1 MGEYKPD
8 TGRHV
13 PSEGETRAQP
23 EGGDGMAYLRKNSGR
38 WGCGLEK
45 RRVKKKISEEELK
58 SHLMG
63 VKEHSKHE
71 DHGIRSHH
79 FMANRWGES
88 RNW

>member
-1 MGEYKPD
+1 MEEYQPA

-13 PSEGETRAQP
+13 PSEGEARAEP
-23 EGGDGMAYLRKNSGR
+23 EGGDGMAHLRKTSGM
-38 WGCGLEK
+38 WGCGLQK

-58 SHLMG
+58 SHLMR